1 MSLPA
6 SLTTDCG
13 GLLNRRGP
21 GRKRCCHTEALHA
34 GYYVYSSHGW
44 FLSRIIELSNWFI
57 FTRRIAEVTV
67 FSHEFSFCPEL
78 SNLRIGLFSHGASR
92 RSRSYCPEFANCRI
106 FLHTENRGESRGFVT
121 RLVLWTH
128 RPTGG
133 NYRISFFTRRVTES
147 LGIYVTN
154 YRIIEFLFTRR
165 VTEVFFVT
173 RHVLCHEFANWFLH
187 AECRGWSRR
196 L

>member
-1 MSLPA
+1 MLFTRDIM
-6 SLTTDCG
+6 LF
-13 GLLNRRGP
+13 
-21 GRKRCCHTEALHA
+21 
-34 GYYVYSSHGW
+34 SSHG
-44 FLSRIIELSNWFI
+44 LSRRSRSFHTSFLFVPNYRICELVYFH
-57 FTRRIAEVTV
+57 TEHRGE
-67 FSHEFSFCPEL
+67 
-78 SNLRIGLFSHGASR
+78 
-92 RSRSYCPEFANCRI
+92 SRSYCPEFSNCRI

-154 YRIIEFLFTRR
+154 YRIVEFVYSRGRSRR
-165 VTEVFFVT
+165 FSLSQDMFFVT
-173 RHVLCHEFANWFLH
+173 NLRISFFH
-187 AECRGWSRR
+187 AECHGWLWR